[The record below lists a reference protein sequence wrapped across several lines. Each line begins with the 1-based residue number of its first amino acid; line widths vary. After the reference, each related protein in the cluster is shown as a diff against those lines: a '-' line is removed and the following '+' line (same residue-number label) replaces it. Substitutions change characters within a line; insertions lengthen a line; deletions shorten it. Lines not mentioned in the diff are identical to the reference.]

1 MKRKSFLQNLK
12 SLWSNQKPKQEKKLF
27 MWRKGTKQLLWNIS
41 LLSQALGSL
50 SNNGNGAYKKRH
62 LESEF
67 PLPPANFIVLVPSR
81 SIRQMLVNFS
91 GVQFLRTVSKFRKRK
106 RKSLSCVHFTIK
118 SEIRQFHVVVVQQRQ
133 RNVQKRVMRVQ
144 SCCFANLSLLF
155 FCPLLL
161 PLSLSLL
168 KLPIFSKIAL

>member
-41 LLSQALGSL
+41 LLSQGIRELKQQRQWCIQKTSL
-50 SNNGNGAYKKRH
+50 KKWIHTPSN
-62 LESEF
+62 F
-67 PLPPANFIVLVPSR
+67 VVLVPSC
-81 SIRQMLVNFS
+81 SICKILVDFS
-91 GVQFLRTVSKFRKRK
+91 GVQFQRTVSKFRKRK
-106 RKSLSCVHFTIK
+106 RKSLSCVHFAIK

-161 PLSLSLL
+161 LLSLL
-168 KLPIFSKIAL
+168 LLKLSIFWKIAL